1 MPQRTGHAESMD
13 DTERPPVAGMGQH
26 FPFQPVIIV
35 AQRIAGRLRAGNHRI
50 EVQFIRRY
58 HACTFFSIPT
68 LRLICHQDHMEC
80 LMPKTKT
87 LSATTLVIGAGE
99 LGLAVI
105 SGLLEQNPESARSI
119 SVLLRPPAN
128 EAGERVT
135 QQLEDKGLRIVHGD
149 LATETVDGLADIFVR
164 FDTVICCT
172 GFVGGPGTQRKI
184 TSAVL
189 QAGVKR
195 YVPWQFG
202 VDYDVVGRGSGQ
214 EVFDEQS
221 DVRDMLR
228 GQTATQWVIV
238 STGIFTSFLFEPAFG
253 VIDLEHGK
261 VHALG
266 SWDNRLTVTTS
277 DDIGKLTAAILL
289 HEPRTQNEVVYVAGD
304 TFSYTRLADMV
315 EHHLGRDVERVL
327 WDMDR
332 LRSEVAAHP
341 DNGMRKYQLAFAR
354 DTGVAWDKAHTFN
367 AAQGIKVTDVPAWLD
382 RREAA

>member
-13 DTERPPVAGMGQH
+13 DTERPPVAGMAKH
-26 FPFQPVIIV
+26 FAFQPVIIV

-50 EVQFIRRY
+50 EVQIIRRY
-58 HACTFFSIPT
+58 HSCTFFSIST

-80 LMPKTKT
+80 LMPETKT
-87 LSATTLVIGAGE
+87 HSATTLVIGAGE

-105 SGLLEQNPESARSI
+105 SGLLKQNSESTQSI

-128 EAGERVT
+128 EAGERVVR
-135 QQLEDKGLRIVHGD
+135 QLEDTGLRIVHGD
-149 LATETVDGLADIFVR
+149 LATKTVDGLAEIFVR

-238 STGIFTSFLFEPAFG
+238 STGMFTSFLFEPAFG
-253 VIDLEHGK
+253 VVDLEHGK

-277 DDIGKLTAAILL
+277 DDIGRLTAAILA
-289 HEPRTQNEVVYVAGD
+289 HEPRLQNEVVYVSGD

-332 LRSEVAAHP
+332 LRSEVAAYP
-341 DNGMRKYQLAFAR
+341 DDGMRKYQLAFAR
-354 DTGVAWDKAHTFN
+354 DTGVAWDKAYTFN
-367 AAQGIKVTDVPAWLD
+367 AAQGIEVTDVPAWLD
-382 RREAA
+382 RRKA